1 MFTVVRHLSQHGNTT
16 LSLVAFAAMPSQLHE
31 MLLLLFRNRPALVPD
46 LLRDALHVELPVYS
60 EVRLES
66 AELTDVVPA
75 EYRADL
81 VVLLVDGKPVLG
93 IVVEVQ
99 LEPDARKRFSW
110 PVYVVGLRARLQCP
124 CCLLIITAS
133 DRTANWA
140 RQPIALG
147 PRAELSPLVLGPA
160 GVPVLVDAERAI
172 RDPELA
178 VLSVMAHGRG
188 DVETA
193 VTIAL
198 NAIQASA
205 VLDEDKR
212 VLYFDLIEAAL
223 GDAARKAF
231 EMLPQNYEFQGPTF
245 KKGRLEGQLE
255 GQIAMAAT
263 NVLEILEARA
273 FTVSDTLRER
283 VHGSTDLEQLRHWVR
298 RAAVVKGP
306 DELFDE

>member
-1 MFTVVRHLSQHGNTT
+1 
-16 LSLVAFAAMPSQLHE
+16 
-31 MLLLLFRNRPALVPD
+31 MLLLLFRNRPALAPE
-46 LLRDALHVELPVYS
+46 LLREALHVELPAYS

-99 LEPDARKRFSW
+99 LQPDPRKRFSW
-110 PVYVVGLRARLQCP
+110 PVYVTGLRARLECP
-124 CCLLIITAS
+124 CCLLVVTAS
-133 DRTANWA
+133 DKTAKWA
-140 RQPIALG
+140 GEPIALG
-147 PRAELSPLVLGPA
+147 PGAQLVPLVVAPA
-160 GVPVLVDAERAI
+160 GVPVIIDPERAKL
-172 RDPELA
+172 DPELA

-193 VTIAL
+193 VQIAL
-198 NAIQASA
+198 SA
-205 VLDEDKR
+205 AQGTAGLDADLR

-223 GDAARKAF
+223 GEAARKAF

-245 KKGRLEGQLE
+245 KRGELQGQAA
-255 GQIAMAAT
+255 AMAT
-263 NVLEILEARA
+263 SIFDVLDARGIA
-273 FTVSDTLRER
+273 VSDEVRQR
-283 VHGSTDLEQLRHWVR
+283 VQGSADLEQLRRWHR
-298 RAAVVKGP
+298 RAVVLQNI

>member
-1 MFTVVRHLSQHGNTT
+1 
-16 LSLVAFAAMPSQLHE
+16 MPSQLHE
-31 MLLLLFRNRPALVPD
+31 MLLLLFRNRPALAPE
-46 LLRDALHVELPVYS
+46 LLREALHVELPAYS

-99 LEPDARKRFSW
+99 LQPDPRKRFSW
-110 PVYVVGLRARLQCP
+110 PVYVTGLRARLECP
-124 CCLLIITAS
+124 CCLLVVTAS
-133 DRTANWA
+133 DKTAKWA
-140 RQPIALG
+140 GEPIALG
-147 PRAELSPLVLGPA
+147 PGAQLVPLVVAPA
-160 GVPVLVDAERAI
+160 GVPVIIDPERAKL
-172 RDPELA
+172 DPELA

-193 VTIAL
+193 VQIAL
-198 NAIQASA
+198 SA
-205 VLDEDKR
+205 AQGTAGLDADLR

-223 GDAARKAF
+223 GEAARKAF

-245 KKGRLEGQLE
+245 KRGELQGQAA
-255 GQIAMAAT
+255 AMAT
-263 NVLEILEARA
+263 SIFDVLDARGIA
-273 FTVSDTLRER
+273 VSDEVRQR
-283 VHGSTDLEQLRHWVR
+283 VQGSADLEQLRRWHR
-298 RAAVVKGP
+298 RAVVLQNI